1 MLSCVAGFAGY
12 ALPMAVRFSTTL
24 CPRMQAAVDLLGRRW
39 TALIVQQ
46 LQEKPRRYSE
56 LREALDVMSERMLIQ
71 RLKELESAG
80 VLLRN
85 VIDDQ
90 PVRVEY
96 QLTEKGRALGRVIG
110 GLQRWAEEWIP
121 ELTR

>member
-1 MLSCVAGFAGY
+1 
-12 ALPMAVRFSTTL
+12 MAVRFSLTL

-39 TALIVQQ
+39 TALLVQQ
-46 LQEKPRRYSE
+46 LADGPRRYSE
-56 LREALDVMSERMLIQ
+56 LKDALDVMSERMLIQ
-71 RLKELESAG
+71 RLKELEHAG
-80 VLLRN
+80 VILRN

-96 QLTEKGRALGRVIG
+96 QLTEKGRALARVVS

-121 ELTR
+121 EPTR

>member
-1 MLSCVAGFAGY
+1 
-12 ALPMAVRFSTTL
+12 MAVRFSTTL

-46 LQEKPRRYSE
+46 LQEKARRYSE
-56 LREALDVMSERMLIQ
+56 LHEALDVMSERMLIQ

>member
-12 ALPMAVRFSTTL
+12 ASLMAVRFSTTL

-56 LREALDVMSERMLIQ
+56 LHEALDVMSERMLIQ

-96 QLTEKGRALGRVIG
+96 QLTEKGRALARVIG

>member
-1 MLSCVAGFAGY
+1 
-12 ALPMAVRFSTTL
+12 MAVRFSTSL

-39 TALIVQQ
+39 TALLVQQ
-46 LQEKPRRYSE
+46 LADKPRRYSE
-56 LREALDVMSERMLIQ
+56 LKGSLDVMSERMLIQ
-71 RLKELESAG
+71 RLKELETAG

-96 QLTEKGRALGRVIG
+96 QLTGKGRALARVVG

-121 ELTR
+121 EPTR